1 MVLYEITY
9 ADEKDL
15 LVSTCTTWMLYSM
28 KITGLSN
35 YFKKDKITILIV
47 LKNLKKIAK
56 KRM

>member
-35 YFKKDKITILIV
+35 YFKHEFSQWF
-47 LKNLKKIAK
+47 
-56 KRM
+56 